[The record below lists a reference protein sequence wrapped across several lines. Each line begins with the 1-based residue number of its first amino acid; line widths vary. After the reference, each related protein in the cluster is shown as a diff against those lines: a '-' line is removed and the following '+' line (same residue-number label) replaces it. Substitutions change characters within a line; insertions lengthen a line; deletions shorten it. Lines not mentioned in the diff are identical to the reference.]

1 MAIFLTTLALFLTAL
16 GLHLLMW
23 KVRLPKYHTRTL
35 LILFALVIGAWL
47 AMWPLLSMEL
57 SQMLHVCLFYAAL
70 SLYYVITY
78 SAIEGD
84 SPTLSLILH
93 LDASGARG
101 ISSEEV
107 HEFLEGRPFIKA
119 RIAALMHDGLLRE
132 ENGRYFVAGRGSL
145 FFRLVLAFRRLYG
158 SIERGG

>member
-16 GLHLLMW
+16 GLHLLIW
-23 KVRLPKYHTRTL
+23 KVRLPKHHTRSL
-35 LILFALVIGAWL
+35 LILFVIVLGGWL
-47 AMWPLLSMEL
+47 ALWPFHMMEL
-57 SQMLHVCLFYAAL
+57 SAALHVCLFYTAL
-70 SLYYVITY
+70 SFYYVITY

-84 SPTLSLILH
+84 SPTLSLIRH
-93 LDASGARG
+93 LNVRG
-101 ISSEEV
+101 GRGLSSREL
-107 HEFLEGRPFIKA
+107 HEFLEQRPFIKA

-145 FFRLVLAFRRLYG
+145 FFRLILMFRRLYG

>member
-1 MAIFLTTLALFLTAL
+1 MVIFLTTLALFLAAL
-16 GLHLLMW
+16 GLHLLLW

-35 LILFALVIGAWL
+35 LMLFALVLGGWL
-47 AMWPLLSMEL
+47 AMRPLHSMEL
-57 SQMLHVCLFYAAL
+57 SQVLHVCLFYTAL
-70 SLYYVITY
+70 SFYYVITY

-84 SPTLSLILH
+84 SPTLSLIRH
-93 LDASGARG
+93 LDASGGRG
-101 ISSEEV
+101 ISSKEL

-119 RIAALMHDGLLRE
+119 RIVALMHDGLLRE

-145 FFRLVLAFRRLYG
+145 FFRLILAFRRLYG